1 MKRNDPIKNLMSAAP
16 QSIQRGQRLSKAR
29 QILGSNSFHHL
40 PVLEGKKVVGILS
53 SNDMLRLSYDFDAID
68 ERSLDAILDH
78 QYSIDQVMQSD
89 VVSIPIESNVRDA
102 AEILAKGEIHSVVV
116 TNDQNELEGIV
127 TSTDMIRYLTDLF

>member
-16 QSIQRGQRLSKAR
+16 HSIQRGQRLSKAR
-29 QILGSNSFHHL
+29 QILGSHSFHHL
-40 PVLEGKKVVGILS
+40 PVLEGKKVVGMLS